1 MLRPDPLN
9 LWLWMLPFPAH
20 PVHCGLGRGLCLG
33 SPSYGCDI
41 VDVVL
46 APYDTNVAGPLLA
59 STAALLSAPLD
70 LEFRTA
76 VLPQGIGRRSKVDGK
91 PAAIARIMRTYVCIY
106 IYISIYICVCVCPV
120 LVYTHAH
127 THNHTHSRLFFWLN
141 RFWYECMGTWA

>member
-106 IYISIYICVCVCPV
+106 IYILYFYIYMCVCMSCSCI
-120 LVYTHAH
+120 YTRAH
-127 THNHTHSRLFFWLN
+127 TQSYTLSSVFLV
-141 RFWYECMGTWA
+141 E